1 MQTIT
6 TVLFDLGNT
15 LLHLD
20 HAFIAATIAAQGHP
34 VSAVEV
40 ATAEYQGK
48 VAVDAA
54 FRARRVGT
62 DASRQPSYFE
72 TILDVLG
79 VPTAARPAIAAAL
92 REENIRDSLWRIIHD
107 DTPAVLAA
115 LRARGY
121 TLGIVSNADGRVAA
135 GLRAAGLSDHFTA
148 VIDSHVVGVEK
159 PDRRIFDLALAGCGA
174 EPSTALFVGDI
185 YEIDVQGARNAGI
198 APLLLDPLGLYPPVD
213 CERIDSLARL
223 LDRL

>member
-1 MQTIT
+1 MPVT

-15 LLHLD
+15 LFHLD
-20 HAFIAATIAAQGHP
+20 HAFIAATISAQGHP
-34 VSAVEV
+34 VAAAEV
-40 ATAEYQGK
+40 AAAEYHGK
-48 VAVDAA
+48 ASVDADI
-54 FRARRVGT
+54 RARRMGT
-62 DASRQPSYFE
+62 DATRQLPYFE

-79 VPTAARPAIAAAL
+79 VPAAARPAVAAAL
-92 REENIRDSLWRIIHD
+92 REENTRNSLWRVIHD
-107 DTPAVLAA
+107 DTPAVLSE

-121 TLGIVSNADGRVAA
+121 ALGIVSNADGRVAA
-135 GLRAAGLSDHFTA
+135 GLRAAGLFDHFTA

-159 PDRRIFDLALAGCGA
+159 PDRRIFDLALAACGA
-174 EPSTALFVGDI
+174 EPGAALFIGDI

-223 LDRL
+223 LERL